1 MARPTNAQL
10 ATENANL
17 RRRIKV
23 ALELHHPVAA
33 ATYTVRTSAGATA
46 AGEFGVMCAV
56 CRDPY
61 PCDTALA
68 LGTPQ

>member
-1 MARPTNAQL
+1 MARPTNAEL
-10 ATENANL
+10 AAELAAL
-17 RRRIKV
+17 RRRVTV
-23 ALELHHPVAA
+23 ALELHVPV
-33 ATYTVRTSAGATA
+33 TNPHRP
-46 AGEFGVMCAV
+46 GVVICRI